1 MINFLKV
8 GLMSPRVA
16 RGRLVV
22 SLSLF
27 LCLLFLAYCLPSGSS
42 PGSLGFFCL
51 FSFFKFLHFSISFTR
66 EICRFICSE
75 TLSMETSLYNATIEQ
90 QFTIVEYVIYSVDMK
105 SP

>member
-1 MINFLKV
+1 MYFFNFTNQ
-8 GLMSPRVA
+8 
-16 RGRLVV
+16 
-22 SLSLF
+22 F
-27 LCLLFLAYCLPSGSS
+27 WTYEN
-42 PGSLGFFCL
+42 
-51 FSFFKFLHFSISFTR
+51 LHHTISFTR